1 VATSTFKVGLHI
13 DFYLRASLTL
23 RPVMDMH
30 KLMERVE
37 EYKRLED
44 DQLHAKS
51 KSKALV
57 AETKVARVVHPPS
70 TWKRLLPQ
78 GTTIEVVSSL
88 NKELIYRIVDKIK
101 NEPYF

>member
-1 VATSTFKVGLHI
+1 MATSTFKVGLHI
-13 DFYLRASLTL
+13 DFDLRASLTL

-51 KSKALV
+51 KSKAPV
-57 AETKVARVVHPPS
+57 AETKVARVVHPP
-70 TWKRLLPQ
+70 RLGRGFYPQ
-78 GTTIEVVSSL
+78 GQ
-88 NKELIYRIVDKIK
+88 
-101 NEPYF
+101 